1 MADIHIQVFV
11 WAYVFISLEYMP
23 KSEISWS
30 YMITLCL
37 IFEELPILNLY
48 HQYMMVLISSQSC
61 QYVILWKKNCFLII
75 VILMG
80 VKQHLIVVLICIS
93 LMISDV
99 EDLFTCLLPILYIL
113 FEEVSIQAALCLIF

>member
-1 MADIHIQVFV
+1 MFVGFICAVPCINPFSLSNHVSLYRYISFIHSSVDDYLADIHIQVFV

-48 HQYMMVLISSQSC
+48 QQHMMVLISSQSPTFAII
-61 QYVILWKKNCFLII
+61 YPFVIDILVIRNDVSLWFWLAF
-75 VILMG
+75 
-80 VKQHLIVVLICIS
+80 S
-93 LMISDV
+93 
-99 EDLFTCLLPILYIL
+99 
-113 FEEVSIQAALCLIF
+113 